1 MDGTFPKIVLINP
14 TAKIFGVMEK
24 SFTEDDFTKWMNNL
38 FDINFKPSEGEL
50 VFGNDIQP
58 V

>member
-1 MDGTFPKIVLINP
+1 
-14 TAKIFGVMEK
+14 MEK
-24 SFTEDDFTKWMNNL
+24 SFTEDDFTEWMNNL
-38 FDINFKPSEGEL
+38 FDINFKPFEGEL